1 MKRQISL
8 MLLAFLLALTL
19 TACNTVQYEA
29 AVIAKAEEEQMS
41 KRPLPIEDDE
51 PSAEMVDTP
60 NSTCFLSIGYDED
73 TETLFVQFRDSGSV
87 YAYDDV
93 PQSIY
98 EELNE
103 ADSMGGY
110 YNEYIKGNYTA
121 HRLS

>member
-1 MKRQISL
+1 M
-8 MLLAFLLALTL
+8 
-19 TACNTVQYEA
+19 
-29 AVIAKAEEEQMS
+29 
-41 KRPLPIEDDE
+41 
-51 PSAEMVDTP
+51 
-60 NSTCFLSIGYDED
+60 
-73 TETLFVQFRDSGSV
+73 QFRDSGSV

-110 YNEYIKGNYTA
+110 YNEYIKGTYTA